1 LCLYVSFGRFFN
13 VDFANGIVDG
23 VKVMLALAYKIL
35 AQQRRGPAV
44 QMLPAPGDDQMEDD
58 DA

>member
-1 LCLYVSFGRFFN
+1 MTQWACLFN

-35 AQQRRGPAV
+35 A
-44 QMLPAPGDDQMEDD
+44 
-58 DA
+58 